1 RHVAGLPVAGGPRA
15 KLDEHAQDLA
25 GIVLAA
31 AHLHHVGC
39 AGEIARAHFGAGL
52 EAARA
57 RDHRLGLEIVAP
69 VRRAHGHALDA
80 AQIAPHG
87 AAGRLKADL
96 DAELF
101 GDTPPLRE
109 LPNAAARHVD
119 RDAALEVALA
129 VDLGVLLQR
138 LPGDAD
144 LAHPVHRGVRLI
156 DQHARKVT
164 VHSPLCHAVKI
175 GHEVVGAVG
184 RNRHGGEQ
192 RVVELGHEA
201 ADFLGPGMHEAEAG
215 AGIARVAAVFGLL
228 RLLQHHYAL
237 GAGLARRHRR
247 LEGRAA
253 AANHD
258 DVASLD
264 ARHALLLG

>member
-1 RHVAGLPVAGGPRA
+1 RHVAGLPVAGGARA
-15 KLDEHAQDLA
+15 NLDEHAQDLA

-80 AQIAPHG
+80 AQIAQHG
-87 AAGRLKADL
+87 ADGRLKADL

-129 VDLGVLLQR
+129 VDLGVLLER

-144 LAHPVHRGVRLI
+144 LALPVHRGIRFLDQRVGKLAVHAPLRHALEVREEI
-156 DQHARKVT
+156 
-164 VHSPLCHAVKI
+164 
-175 GHEVVGAVG
+175 VGAVG
-184 RNRHGGEQ
+184 WNRHGRKQ
-192 RVVELGHEA
+192 RVVDIRHELPDFARARVHETK
-201 ADFLGPGMHEAEAG
+201 AG
-215 AGIARVAAVFGLL
+215 AGIARVAAVFRLR
-228 RLLQHHYAL
+228 RLLQHDDAP
-237 GAGLARRHRR
+237 GAPLARRNRG

-253 AANHD
+253 
-258 DVASLD
+258 
-264 ARHALLLG
+264 